1 MKRKKIQHFLYFI
14 FLTFCLASPL
24 EAELFTD
31 SQLGYTIDLPEGF
44 RAVTAR
50 AGSRYIYQHT
60 LIPVGLQIA
69 LYPYRQ
75 FASVEAAAE
84 HITAQLRAQK
94 RAIRF
99 LVQGNPALTANLQ
112 FTQQNQ
118 KQAGWLLV
126 LPLAEQKGWLILLTT
141 TQAERAQEY
150 EPLMISCLD
159 AVFTGRQSFFEPG
172 PMIQAVYPK
181 EGTIKKEVLFNGK
194 KLSVYFD
201 RSDSEANQ
209 AVIEREFA
217 LLTLY
222 LDSPMQKKAWQRYYR
237 MIYRDSLSRCR
248 HLSLMLEKELIEVDS
263 KGKRPAAE
271 KITAALLT
279 WMQDFT
285 YTRDESG
292 ADFLNIPAVCTDRSG
307 DCDSRAVLMAVLLQ
321 HFNIDSLVM
330 IAPEQKHAVAAV
342 DCPGDGARFTH
353 NGKRYLIAETT
364 AKVPLGKIAQELADP
379 SIWFAVDWYTPPE
392 QDEYGFGQNR

>member
-263 KGKRPAAE
+263 KGKLPAAE

>member
-181 EGTIKKEVLFNGK
+181 EGTVKKEVLFNGK

-263 KGKRPAAE
+263 KGKLPAAE

>member
-84 HITAQLRAQK
+84 HITAQLKAQK

-181 EGTIKKEVLFNGK
+181 EGTVKKEVLFNGK

-292 ADFLNIPAVCTDRSG
+292 TDFLNIPAVCTDRSG

>member
-99 LVQGNPALTANLQ
+99 LAQGNPALTANLQ

-181 EGTIKKEVLFNGK
+181 EGTVKKEVLFNGK

-263 KGKRPAAE
+263 KGKLPAAE